1 MLIML
6 AANKSSYTV
15 NILSARDIQNM
26 ISILLELHYYVYIV
40 FQSIYV
46 SLAFLIYLSNTLLK
60 KSRKYGFIPEM
71 SNMRVSQ
78 KVSTTY
84 SLKLIK
90 EQYITHK
97 CITFWNTLPAIQ
109 YTWSSIAQDGTY
121 MLSEN
126 CFWWATSHIYTAAI
140 HSELLAKWSLLK
152 ASPKGQ
158 NRWKS
163 NGAKSGVYVGYFKIS
178 KCC

>member
-1 MLIML
+1 ML

-97 CITFWNTLPAIQ
+97 CITF
-109 YTWSSIAQDGTY
+109 
-121 MLSEN
+121 
-126 CFWWATSHIYTAAI
+126 
-140 HSELLAKWSLLK
+140 
-152 ASPKGQ
+152 
-158 NRWKS
+158 
-163 NGAKSGVYVGYFKIS
+163 
-178 KCC
+178 

>member
-15 NILSARDIQNM
+15 NILSTRDTQNM
-26 ISILLELHYYVYIV
+26 IYILLELHYYFFIV

-46 SLAFLIYLSNTLLK
+46 SLSFLIYLSNTFLK

-78 KVSTTY
+78 EVSTTY

-90 EQYITHK
+90 KQYITHVHHFQN
-97 CITFWNTLPAIQ
+97 ILLLFSTLGPPLHRMVH
-109 YTWSSIAQDGTY
+109 
-121 MLSEN
+121 MLLEN
-126 CFWWATSHIYTAAI
+126 CFWLGNKPYI
-140 HSELLAKWSLLK
+140 H
-152 ASPKGQ
+152 
-158 NRWKS
+158 
-163 NGAKSGVYVGYFKIS
+163 
-178 KCC
+178 CCLPLIVAGKMITP

>member
-1 MLIML
+1 
-6 AANKSSYTV
+6 
-15 NILSARDIQNM
+15 M
-26 ISILLELHYYVYIV
+26 IFTLLELHYVYIV

-46 SLAFLIYLSNTLLK
+46 SLSFLIYLSNTFLK

-78 KVSTTY
+78 VVSTMY
-84 SLKLIK
+84 LLKLIK
-90 EQYITHK
+90 DQYITHK
-97 CITFWNTLPAIQ
+97 CITFQNTLPAIQ

-121 MLSEN
+121 MLPEN
-126 CFWWATSHIYTAAI
+126 CIF
-140 HSELLAKWSLLK
+140 HSLLLAKQSLLK

-163 NGAKSGVYVGYFKIS
+163 NGAKSGLYIEYFKIS
-178 KCC
+178 KCCWWSVSMVWGSALSCNNTIQWLIFWALSIILIFI